1 MLEYQEHLH
10 FAIRCRTW
18 AEIDLDQAKQNYLIL
33 RDFIKPKQKI
43 CCVVKSNAYGHGAV
57 PMAKLYESLGTD
69 YLAVAT
75 LAEALQL
82 RENNIHCPILIL
94 GYTPVEA
101 ATLLAKYHITQCVFS
116 YEYGMNLANFA
127 KTAGVRIK
135 IHIKLDTGMGRIG
148 FLCRKGGDDEL
159 DKVLE
164 ICQRK
169 ELLPEGIFT
178 HLATADDPSEEGKI
192 FAEEQIV
199 QFENAIEILASQ
211 SLTFELRHC
220 ANSAAALGK
229 NTSSF
234 NMVRLGIVLYGLAS
248 KMSRGTQISPVM
260 TLKSVVSH
268 LKKLEIGE
276 SVGYGRRF
284 IATEQRQI
292 ATVPIGYGDGF
303 WRANRPSGGG
313 MLVSGRFAPIVGNV
327 CMDQTMLDVT
337 DLPCKVGDEV
347 IVFGKDKKCSAEAI
361 AERNGTI
368 SYEVVCALTGR
379 VPRCFLKNGTVE
391 EWQDTIYHRD
401 FDC

>member
-1 MLEYQEHLH
+1 MKISEQD
-10 FAIRCRTW
+10 IRRRSW

-33 RDFIKPKQKI
+33 RQLIDPKQKV

-75 LAEALQL
+75 LEEALQL
-82 RENNIHCPILIL
+82 RENKINSPILIL

-116 YEYGMNLANFA
+116 YEYGRNLANAA
-127 KTAGVRIK
+127 KMADVRIK

-148 FLCRKGGDDEL
+148 FLCRKDGDHEL
-159 DKVLE
+159 DKVWE
-164 ICQRK
+164 ICQRN

-178 HLATADDPSEEGKI
+178 HFATADDPNEEGEK
-192 FAEEQIV
+192 FTEEQIA
-199 QFENAIEILASQ
+199 QFAKAIEILESHG
-211 SLTFELRHC
+211 LTFELRHC

-229 NTSSF
+229 NASSFNIF

-248 KMSRGTQISPVM
+248 RLSGDLGIAPVM

-284 IATEQRQI
+284 IASEQRQI

-303 WRANRPSGGG
+303 WRANRLSGGG
-313 MLVSGRFAPIVGNV
+313 MLVAGKFAPIVGNV

-337 DLPCKVGDEV
+337 DLPCELGYEV
-347 IVFGKDKKCSAEAI
+347 IVFGKDEKCSAEAI

-368 SYEVVCALTGR
+368 SYEVVCALTSR
-379 VPRCFLKNGTVE
+379 VPRCFLKKGTVE
-391 EWQDTIYHRD
+391 EWQDPIYHSD
-401 FDC
+401 LQ